1 MSNQGWQERAIELRN
16 QGVQSISLIAV
27 AVGADKSSVLRLL
40 GSNCDIEQWEV
51 ERIRHAEFF
60 GKMTPAQEYAAH
72 YDKRSKS
79 CELHDE
85 RF

>member
-1 MSNQGWQERAIELRN
+1 MSNQGWQKRAIELRN

-40 GSNCDIEQWEV
+40 GSNCNVEQWEV

-60 GKMTPAQEYAAH
+60 GKMTPAQEYANH
-72 YDKRSKS
+72 YQRRKEL